1 MVNAFFWHWFW
12 ALKDRAVSAG
22 VMKAVEY
29 IKKNWVECP
38 PSGGDTTN
46 PGPACSTWRAIMA
59 IVTLATTIPDTI
71 NVISGLFDFSSS
83 NQTVEE
89 QQEEIE
95 QGIDE
100 EIQSQLGT
108 TPY

>member
-1 MVNAFFWHWFW
+1 
-12 ALKDRAVSAG
+12 
-22 VMKAVEY
+22 
-29 IKKNWVECP
+29 
-38 PSGGDTTN
+38 
-46 PGPACSTWRAIMA
+46 MA